1 MQHQITKKILAH
13 NLLKDS
19 HKIAKIV
26 EAIDAEPSHKIV
38 EIGPGSGA
46 LTDKLVERLPNLTV
60 IEIDQRMTELLR
72 EKHPDL
78 DIIHQDIL
86 KTDRSAVTRH
96 DEPVHVIGNL
106 PYYITN

>member
-1 MQHQITKKILAH
+1 MQHPKTKKSLGQH
-13 NLLKDS
+13 FLKDGNM
-19 HKIAKIV
+19 IAKIV

-46 LTDKLVERLPNLTV
+46 LTDKLVERFPNLTV

-78 DIIHQDIL
+78 DIIHQDIPMDDIQIRMFFTQQL
-86 KTDRSAVTRH
+86 RH
-96 DEPVHVIGNL
+96 PDL
-106 PYYITN
+106 D